1 MTKPKTPAT
10 KRKTS
15 TAMKKS
21 QFESSPVTRA
31 EVNKIK
37 DKLREEANKGQAL
50 KIAKAEL
57 ATEKRALQKQ
67 ASLALMEKLRK
78 LESGK

>member
-1 MTKPKTPAT
+1 MTKPTQPAT
-10 KRKTS
+10 KRKTA
-15 TAMKKS
+15 TAMKKA

-37 DKLREEANKGQAL
+37 AKLREEANKGQAL
-50 KIAKAEL
+50 KIANQ
-57 ATEKRALQKQ
+57 KRMIKE
-67 ASLALMEKLRK
+67 SGHMEKLRK

>member
-1 MTKPKTPAT
+1 MTKPTQPAT
-10 KRKTS
+10 KRKTA
-15 TAMKKS
+15 TAMKKA

-37 DKLREEANKGQAL
+37 AKLREEANKGQAL